1 MTEKDEITFLGP
13 TENESDFADVL
24 KFKRDGGQITVLFD
38 RDHWLQMAGISLNA
52 EQVTALRE
60 WLAGDG
66 SSAE

>member
-24 KFKRDGGQITVLFD
+24 KFWRWRDQITVLFD
-38 RDHWLQMAGISLNA
+38 RDHWGQVAGVVLNA
-52 EQVTALRE
+52 EQVTALKA

-66 SSAE
+66 KP